1 MEPESTQAAQ
11 PQAAAPAPAPEPEV
25 PKHPLYPAAD
35 PAHEGM
41 ALSEASKQKLAT
53 LAGTLVSEA
62 PQNVVEMFKHHQVL
76 VSRVQELAQIVEEI
90 SSVIGKISK

>member
-1 MEPESTQAAQ
+1 MTDEPQTGTDAVQT
-11 PQAAAPAPAPEPEV
+11 PEA

-53 LAGTLVSEA
+53 LAGTLMMEA
-62 PQNVVEMFKHHQVL
+62 PQSVVEMFKHHQAL
-76 VSRVQELAQIVEEI
+76 VGRVQQLAQIVEEL
-90 SSVIGKISK
+90 SAVIGK